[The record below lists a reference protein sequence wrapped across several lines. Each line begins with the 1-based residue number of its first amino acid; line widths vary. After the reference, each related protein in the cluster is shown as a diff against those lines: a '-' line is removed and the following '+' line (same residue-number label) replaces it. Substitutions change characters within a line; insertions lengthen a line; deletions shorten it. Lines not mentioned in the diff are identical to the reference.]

1 MRLTILFLFVCQD
14 LLSVLRRPAG
24 APRKRK
30 DEWAIMDNSDV
41 SNFEEVVPEMALE
54 VRHILP
60 PSAIVPTMC

>member
-1 MRLTILFLFVCQD
+1 
-14 LLSVLRRPAG
+14 VLRRPAG

-41 SNFEEVVPEMALE
+41 SNFEEIVPEMALE